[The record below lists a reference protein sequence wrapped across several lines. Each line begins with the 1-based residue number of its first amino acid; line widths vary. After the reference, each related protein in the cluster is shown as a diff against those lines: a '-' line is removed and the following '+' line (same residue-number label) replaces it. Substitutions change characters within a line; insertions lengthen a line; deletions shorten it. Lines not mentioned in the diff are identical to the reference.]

1 MVHPRRKISGPANAL
16 QRAGDRILAA
26 RWMGGDL
33 TLVRVVRDEDERLRR
48 RGTALCHPERA
59 QRVER
64 SAPSDGTLRNG
75 FHAEAPRVVPGPA
88 TLAAA
93 RGGAALGAE
102 IRPPDHQRR

>member
-33 TLVRVVRDEDERLRR
+33 TLVRVVQGEDERLRR

-59 QRVER
+59 QRVPLSSRASGASAPVIPSER
-64 SAPSDGTLRNG
+64 SECPCHPERAKRVEGSAP
-75 FHAEAPRVVPGPA
+75 PR
-88 TLAAA
+88 
-93 RGGAALGAE
+93 
-102 IRPPDHQRR
+102 